1 MKSLR
6 LLFVLFLVSMA
17 SCKLDDPYTVMTDVT
32 IYVTNNNIPKT
43 GLINQPVN
51 ISATGNA
58 YNDCFSSLEINLLQG
73 SNNFNYTLFA
83 SANYESHGTCG
94 EILLTCDSIV
104 SFTPKTVG
112 NYIITTWTDPY
123 HYEKDTVVVTEP

>member
-1 MKSLR
+1 MKSLK
-6 LLFVLFLVSMA
+6 LLFVFFLVSIA
-17 SCKLDDPYTVMTDVT
+17 SCNLEDPYTLMTGVT
-32 IYVTNNNIPKT
+32 IYVSEKTIPET
-43 GLINQPVN
+43 GYINQPVN

-58 YNDCFSSLEINLLQG
+58 YNICYSSLKINLIQG
-73 SNNFNYTLFA
+73 SNNFNYTLFS

-123 HYEKDTVVVTEP
+123 HFEKDTVVVTEP